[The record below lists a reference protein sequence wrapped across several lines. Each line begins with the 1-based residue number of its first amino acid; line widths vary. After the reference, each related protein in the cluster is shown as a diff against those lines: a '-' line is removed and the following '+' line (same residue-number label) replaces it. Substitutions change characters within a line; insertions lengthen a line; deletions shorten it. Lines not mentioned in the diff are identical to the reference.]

1 MPLRLPPAPPRWD
14 TILLAVAV
22 LALGVQVCDAIIA
35 DRALFAD
42 GSHFFLTWRAAPSPW
57 TVTNDV
63 YHPRLFVNAL
73 HQSTAMMARAAGVSD
88 LRWLRLLFGAGM
100 FAVPLLI
107 LAAVV
112 WLGARARDY
121 RLALVMGAGA
131 VASVMPSQLF
141 ILEQS
146 ITTTALAWLL
156 LSYQLL
162 PLRWGWYDYLTV
174 AVAAVVMFQSHEATL
189 VAGPVL
195 ITFAIAVVHRSRGT
209 GDATHRAFSIGTI
222 GLAAAAYTAW
232 WMLTHPLPGA
242 TSSFLR
248 LWYLALPWELWI
260 GIGRPTLYLLT
271 VVPLAVLSALPAM
284 PAGIARPLRT
294 ITAWSCAVGAAL
306 VLAGAP
312 EPWVNARA
320 IAPLVQFDLRFL
332 VPFVSA
338 LFMLL
343 GGIWVLSGRDAPV
356 GRRTALKVTLGVAL
370 LGAVNWQFANNRQWR
385 QFMGAVNGELSD
397 APAGEIDPA
406 RVRERLERSGHPNA
420 WRMQWP
426 WAWGQLSVASRN
438 TPRISAILVPT
449 MHRDL
454 FYVPHSAEGVLR
466 LPWLNL
472 VPGAP
477 YRFDAL
483 TAACEAG
490 RCGIVPTPQES
501 TR

>member
-1 MPLRLPPAPPRWD
+1 
-14 TILLAVAV
+14 LAVAV
-22 LALGVQVCDAIIA
+22 LALGVQVCDAILA

-42 GSHFFLTWRAAPSPW
+42 GSHFFLSWRVAPSPW
-57 TVTNDV
+57 TVANDEQ
-63 YHPRLFVNAL
+63 HPRLFVNAL
-73 HQSTAMMARAAGVSD
+73 HQSAAMVARASGVTD

-100 FAVPLLI
+100 FVVPLLI

-131 VASVMPSQLF
+131 VAAVMPSQLF

-146 ITTTALAWLL
+146 ITTSALAWLL

-162 PLRWGWYDYLTV
+162 PLRWSWYDRALV
-174 AVAAVVMFQSHEATL
+174 AVAAITLLQSHEAAL
-189 VAGPVL
+189 VLGPVL
-195 ITFAIAVVHRSRGT
+195 ITFAIAVALHSPRRS
-209 GDATHRAFSIGTI
+209 DAARRAFGIGAV
-222 GLAAAAYTAW
+222 GLAAAVHVAW
-232 WMLTHPLPGA
+232 WMLTHPLPGV
-242 TSSFLR
+242 TSDFLR
-248 LWYLALPWELWI
+248 LKYLALPWELWI

-271 VVPLAVLSALPAM
+271 VVPLAVLSVLPAV
-284 PAGIARPLRT
+284 PAGIARHLRT
-294 ITAWSCAVGAAL
+294 ITVWGSTIGAAL

-312 EPWVNARA
+312 EPWINPRA
-320 IAPLVQFDLRFL
+320 IAPLIQFDLRFL

-343 GGIWVLSGRDAPV
+343 GGIWVLIGRDAPV
-356 GRRTALKVTLGVAL
+356 GRHTALKVTLAVAL
-370 LGAVNWQFANNRQWR
+370 LGAVNWQVANTRQWR
-385 QFMGAVNGELSD
+385 QFIGAVNEALSE

-406 RVRERLERSGHPNA
+406 RVRERLARAGHANA
-420 WRMQWP
+420 WRMHWP

-438 TPRISAILVPT
+438 TPRIPTILVPT
-449 MHRDL
+449 MHRQL
-454 FYVPHSAEGVLR
+454 FHVPRAQQRVLR

-490 RCGIVPTPQES
+490 RCGIEPAPQES